1 MVSRKSSGS
10 FRPISASMISTQDF
24 SERPISRRIVSS
36 TDQSSPCGFSARE
49 KLTLASGSLSTSTPS
64 QSKMTST
71 PTLVSVRPV
80 ARDRDAIAAASV
92 GPVVPHGAVLDAA
105 IVPEGDRVLLP
116 AEAALEQR
124 VLHVLIEVVQ
134 DAVALVARHAD
145 QAAGEAAVH
154 VERLLS
160 RDRMS

>member
-1 MVSRKSSGS
+1 MLDW
-10 FRPISASMISTQDF
+10 Q
-24 SERPISRRIVSS
+24 SEW
-36 TDQSSPCGFSARE
+36 
-49 KLTLASGSLSTSTPS
+49 L
-64 QSKMTST
+64 
-71 PTLVSVRPV
+71 V
-80 ARDRDAIAAASV
+80 ARDRDAIAAAGM

-124 VLHVLIEVVQ
+124 ILHVLIEVVQ
-134 DAVALVARHAD
+134 DSVALVARHAD

-160 RDRMS
+160 RDRMSAHHRMLGARIFFLLGDVGV